1 MRSQAGISSQQS
13 DIETIMKWF
22 SRASAILSIL
32 VGLLVLVAWKLAIV
46 MVITAGSN
54 RKGMARSTALALILS
69 GASLLAMQDASSNRR
84 IRRLGTGGAVLAIM
98 MGAATLLRLV
108 GALPPYL
115 DENLLFG
122 PLPVGGTFLSVQM
135 SPNTAV
141 CLILVGLSL
150 VFMNVQVGRW
160 RPSQLCALSSAAT
173 SLAACIGHAYDVRAL
188 YGIAGYANMTVHTA
202 ITLLILSLGLLFA
215 RPRAGM
221 MNIFSQEGPV
231 GTLVRR
237 FFPVAIAV
245 PIIGGWLRLKG
256 QQAGWYGTEAGA
268 VIDATLDVIL
278 LLLFLYVAM
287 ASRAVAERKFHGLL
301 ESAPDAMVIADDR
314 GKIVLVNAQTEKL
327 TGYRREELVGNPVE
341 ILIPERFR
349 KGHTASR
356 AGFFYDPR
364 TRLGLELYVRRKDGT
379 EFPVEISL
387 SPLKTD
393 EGVLVSS
400 DIRDISERKQV
411 EDSLRQSTA
420 DLKEAQRVA
429 RLGAWTL
436 DLKTDQVA
444 WSEEMYH
451 MLGLEPSLPAIPF
464 SEKARLFAPE
474 SWARLTTALDHTVRT
489 GEPYELELE
498 TVSHDGGRGWMLARG
513 EPVRDVNGA
522 ITALRGVA
530 LDITKRK
537 QAELASQESETAFHT
552 LAENVPQ
559 LVWMCL
565 PDGLN
570 IYFNQRWV
578 DYTGL
583 TLEESYGRG
592 WNTPFHPDDKQ
603 PAWDAWNRA
612 VATGGNYQIECRLRA
627 ADGSY
632 RWFLTKGV
640 PLRDVTGKIVK
651 WFGTCTEIDNL
662 KRTEESLRGLVLLDD
677 LTSLHNRRGFLV
689 LAEQQMKV
697 SRRTCSPFLLIFL
710 DVDGLKNI
718 NDTLGHAAGSRAIIE
733 TADIL
738 RSCFRKSDILA
749 RFGGDEFVVLA
760 VDTSASAEAALLA
773 QIKEKLAA
781 ANSEPN
787 RTYRLSLSIGVLPCD
802 ATTQSS
808 LDELL
813 AKVDSLMY
821 QDKRSKAV
829 GGL

>member
-1 MRSQAGISSQQS
+1 MRSQAGISSRS
-13 DIETIMKWF
+13 DTETIMRWF

-32 VGLLVLVAWKLAIV
+32 VGLLVLAAWKLAIA
-46 MVITAGSN
+46 MVITAGSD
-54 RKGMARSTALALILS
+54 RKGMARSTALVFILC
-69 GASLLAMQDASSNRR
+69 GASLLALQDASSKRM
-84 IRRLGTGGAVLAIM
+84 RRLGTGAAVLAILIST
-98 MGAATLLRLV
+98 ATLLRLV
-108 GALPPYL
+108 GVLPPYL

-122 PLPVGGTFLSVQM
+122 PLRMGGTFLLVQM
-135 SPNTAV
+135 APNTAF

-150 VFMNVQVGRW
+150 AFMNVQIGGW
-160 RPSQLCALSSAAT
+160 LPSQVCALSSAT
-173 SLAACIGHAYDVRAL
+173 ISLAACIGYVYDVRSL
-188 YGIAGYANMTVHTA
+188 YGIAGYANMAVHTA
-202 ITLLILSLGLLFA
+202 ATLLILSLGLLFA

-221 MNIFSQEGPV
+221 MNIFGQGGPV

-237 FFPVAIAV
+237 LFPVAIAV
-245 PIIGGWLRLKG
+245 PIVSGWLRLKG
-256 QQAGWYGTEAGA
+256 QLAGWYGTEAGA
-268 VIDATLDVIL
+268 VIDVTLDVIL

-301 ESAPDAMVIADDR
+301 ESAPDAMVIVDDR

-327 TGYRREELVGNPVE
+327 TGYRREELVGNSVE
-341 ILIPERFR
+341 LLIPERFR
-349 KGHTASR
+349 KGHTPSR

-364 TRLGLELYVRRKDGT
+364 TRPMGHGVELYARRKDGT

-387 SPLKTD
+387 SPLQTD

-400 DIRDISERKQV
+400 DIRDITERKQV
-411 EDSLRQSTA
+411 EL
-420 DLKEAQRVA
+420 
-429 RLGAWTL
+429 
-436 DLKTDQVA
+436 
-444 WSEEMYH
+444 
-451 MLGLEPSLPAIPF
+451 
-464 SEKARLFAPE
+464 
-474 SWARLTTALDHTVRT
+474 AL
-489 GEPYELELE
+489 
-498 TVSHDGGRGWMLARG
+498 
-513 EPVRDVNGA
+513 
-522 ITALRGVA
+522 
-530 LDITKRK
+530 
-537 QAELASQESETAFHT
+537 QESEAAFHT

-570 IYFNQRWV
+570 IYFNRRWV

-640 PLRDVTGKIVK
+640 PLRDDTGKIVK
-651 WFGTCTEIDNL
+651 WFGTCTEIDDL
-662 KRTEESLRGLVLLDD
+662 KRTEESLRSLALLDD
-677 LTSLHNRRGFLV
+677 LTGLHNRRGFWV
-689 LAEQQMKV
+689 LAEQQMRV

-733 TADIL
+733 TADVL

-760 VDTSASAEAALLA
+760 VETPASSEAALVGH
-773 QIKEKLAA
+773 IKERLAT

-802 ATTQSS
+802 VTTHSS

-821 QDKRSKAV
+821 RDKKSKAAA
-829 GGL
+829 GL

>member
-13 DIETIMKWF
+13 NIETLMKWF

-32 VGLLVLVAWKLAIV
+32 VGMLVLVAWKLAIV

-69 GASLLAMQDASSNRR
+69 GASLLAMRDASSNRR

-108 GALPPYL
+108 GVLPPYL

-150 VFMNVQVGRW
+150 VFMNLQVGRW

-173 SLAACIGHAYDVRAL
+173 SLAACIGYAYDVRAL
-188 YGIAGYANMTVHTA
+188 YGIAGYANMAVHTA

-215 RPRAGM
+215 RPYAGT
-221 MNIFSQEGPV
+221 MNMFSQEGPV

-237 FFPVAIAV
+237 LLPIAIAG

-349 KGHTASR
+349 RGHTASR

-364 TRLGLELYVRRKDGT
+364 TRQGLELYARRKDGT

-464 SEKARLFAPE
+464 SEEARIFAPE
-474 SWARLTTALDHTVRT
+474 SWARFTTALDHTVRT
-489 GEPYELELE
+489 GVPYELELE
-498 TVSHDGGRGWMLARG
+498 TVCHDGSRGWMLARG
-513 EPVRDVNGA
+513 EPVRDLNGA

-640 PLRDVTGKIVK
+640 PLRDVTGKTVK
-651 WFGTCTEIDNL
+651 WFGTCTEIDHL

-677 LTSLHNRRGFLV
+677 LTSLHNHRGFLV

-697 SRRTCSPFLLIFL
+697 SRRNCSPFLLIFL

-760 VDTSASAEAALLA
+760 VDTSASVEAALLA
-773 QIKEKLAA
+773 HIKEKLAA

-808 LDELL
+808 LEELL